1 LAKKRH
7 TTNNHGLKRFNWQ
20 RIHSTNLITK
30 CDQAIYKHLSHQD
43 KENAPK
49 KLATMLEP
57 VSDSLTENTS
67 NTVPPE
73 SS

>member
-1 LAKKRH
+1 MKLLALNTKVKRAAQKLNPTNKTLLAKKRH

-20 RIHSTNLITK
+20 RIRSTNLTTK

-49 KLATMLEP
+49 
-57 VSDSLTENTS
+57 N
-67 NTVPPE
+67 
-73 SS
+73 